1 MDYIIYTEIRNI
13 RVSQVKLVKHPPGNS
28 GDMRNMGL
36 IPGLERCPG
45 GGHGSPLE
53 YSSCRIPGTEEPGRL
68 QTIGSQRVGHDWSGL
83 VHMQETLPKSVSEV
97 LHHMYMYVH
106 IYVCV
111 CECVCVCM
119 CIYIYIYIYI

>member
-53 YSSCRIPGTEEPGRL
+53 YSCLENPMNRGAWQAIEH
-68 QTIGSQRVGHDWSGL
+68 RVS
-83 VHMQETLPKSVSEV
+83 KSWT
-97 LHHMYMYVH
+97 
-106 IYVCV
+106 
-111 CECVCVCM
+111 
-119 CIYIYIYIYI
+119 